1 MTKNGANR
9 RCPSSEYWFE
19 SDTKSFPA
27 LGRGHYSITKLR
39 TRDGF
44 WIGHRCY
51 DRVLHNTEFSS
62 FSTGYGP
69 AATMK
74 LLRITITAAAVML
87 HAACV
92 EPPPPRTVSQFI
104 EHPILLEAAL
114 VRCTRNRAESRYDAE
129 CVNAREAVM
138 LTEAKADS
146 NRRAELEA
154 QSKRKRDALRNTQR
168 AQAEARRRV
177 AEAQRQREEAEYLA
191 QFGVLPPIEEPVT
204 EELSGNVP
212 MAVIPDAQHNDATYT
227 GEVGTLPEIGSN
239 APVMEIAPDE
249 EPETDLESIRDE
261 LRRRNDERNER

>member
-9 RCPSSEYWFE
+9 RCPSSENWFE

-39 TRDGF
+39 TRVGF
-44 WIGHRCY
+44 SIWHRCY
-51 DRVLHNTEFSS
+51 DRVLHNTEFPS
-62 FSTGYGP
+62 FSTADGP

-74 LLRITITAAAVML
+74 ILRITIPAAAVML
-87 HAACV
+87 LAACA
-92 EPPPPRTVSQFI
+92 EEKQPRSVSEFI

-138 LTEAKADS
+138 LTQAQEDS
-146 NRRAELEA
+146 TRRAELEA

-204 EELSGNVP
+204 EDLSGNMP
-212 MAVIPDAQHNDATYT
+212 MALIPEAKDSGVTYS
-227 GEVGTLPEIGSN
+227 GDVGTLPDIGSN
-239 APVMEIAPDE
+239 APVMEIAPAE
-249 EPETDLESIRDE
+249 EPETDLESISDE
-261 LRRRNDERNER
+261 LRRRDDEGNEQ